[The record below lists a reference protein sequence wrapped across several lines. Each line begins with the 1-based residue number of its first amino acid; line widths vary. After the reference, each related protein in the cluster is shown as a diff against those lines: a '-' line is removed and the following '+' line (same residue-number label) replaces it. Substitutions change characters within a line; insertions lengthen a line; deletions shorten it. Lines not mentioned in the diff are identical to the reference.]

1 MHSAL
6 IDGMDR
12 LCLYWHTMD
21 PKNAPERTPKPI
33 RWVASS
39 KDDLSA
45 FPNDV
50 KARVGGALWDAQVGL
65 KSPAAKPLKGF
76 GDAGVLEVVVDF
88 DGNAFRTV
96 YTVRFARAVYVLHAF
111 QKKSRRAIATPKGEL
126 DLIGIRLA
134 RAREDY
140 EAWLRGR

>member
-1 MHSAL
+1 MRMQA
-6 IDGMDR
+6 
-12 LCLYWHTMD
+12 
-21 PKNAPERTPKPI
+21 RTTTLQAVPKPV

-50 KARVGGALWDAQVGL
+50 KTRVGGALWDAQIGL

-88 DGNAFRTV
+88 DGNTFRTV
-96 YTVRFARAVYVLHAF
+96 YTVRFAKAVYVLHAF
-111 QKKSRRAIATPKGEL
+111 QKKSRRAIARRRASWISSELVSLGPKRIMKHG
-126 DLIGIRLA
+126 
-134 RAREDY
+134 
-140 EAWLRGR
+140 